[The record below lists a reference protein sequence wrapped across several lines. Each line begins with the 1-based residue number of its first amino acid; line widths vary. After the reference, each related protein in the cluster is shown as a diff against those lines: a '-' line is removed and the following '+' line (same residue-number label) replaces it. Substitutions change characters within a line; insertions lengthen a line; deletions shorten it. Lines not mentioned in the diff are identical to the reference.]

1 VTCSVFRIC
10 MAWHLLSFFSIYKEA
25 FKMFDLHEYDR
36 LWEYLDIMEYAIS
49 WFCRMINVCH
59 VFYIMIKGLHDGIV
73 MMFVFF
79 VGFLLQWFLES
90 WDSFF
95 IYTYGYLLLFVS
107 NIILLLLTTISSW
120 SWCHGYDLYI

>member
-1 VTCSVFRIC
+1 
-10 MAWHLLSFFSIYKEA
+10 
-25 FKMFDLHEYDR
+25 MFDLHEYDC
-36 LWEYLDIMEYAIS
+36 LWEHLDIMEYAIS
-49 WFCRMINVCH
+49 GFCRMINVCY

-95 IYTYGYLLLFVS
+95 IYTYEYLLLFVS
-107 NIILLLLTTISSW
+107 NIILLLLTTIPIS